1 MFAEEPEETL
11 DDLEIKPI
19 EEEKKLIKKIEAEL
33 EELSDQ
39 EEEPED
45 ILDDLEIKPIEEVE
59 KLIKEIEAELE
70 EISDQEEEPEDILD
84 DLEIAEEKKLIKKI
98 EAELEE
104 MSDQFQNL
112 EDESG
117 LFKGK
122 LSENFCPL
130 LEQEFNLRISD
141 IEKKKEDIKK
151 RISELRREKIKLRE
165 KLFPGAWDKPFAG
178 MTNLDSSFD
187 FGVVTVVSQFSR
199 PNRDHSAHFQDR
211 DLPPKDQDE
220 VLLIKTDLRQ
230 RLELSNKAFWKAED
244 PVFKN
249 DQKEKYLDFLGHLV
263 ECSLINVNS
272 RDLDGMVKVIYQTLE
287 LMTGGLNYQ
296 DAEQIFVSDEVPDAV
311 EIVRKISVGQ
321 AKALIRDE
329 TDEDEE
335 NRDEGQK
342 LQEEIEITAMVNS
355 CLVET
360 LKTRKVMKN
369 KPNRKDTLDSLLIR
383 ETSEVIESIER
394 LADRSGMENYNL
406 ARQKIERLAQLYFV
420 FMGPCDKRE
429 FALTR
434 TFFHDISVISLSV
447 LGSILGLEV
456 AYNPVLDG
464 TAIDTSKSK
473 VLKQTVFSVSR
484 HLLHSILK
492 RKQDLDDFLTE
503 MLNLFMGEANNSN
516 KTRDGKTER
525 QRNETVGDRTVPP
538 TDNSTSNEK
547 FQSMRGK
554 TNSRRGARGG
564 GTPTGGRPQ
573 SYRRSPTRCHQPP
586 PRGQHPGHIH
596 YV

>member
-1 MFAEEPEETL
+1 MFCQSRTRHRHGPEPGAEQIEQ
-11 DDLEIKPI
+11 IK
-19 EEEKKLIKKIEAEL
+19 EEKKLIKKIEAEL
-33 EELSDQ
+33 EE
-39 EEEPED
+39 
-45 ILDDLEIKPIEEVE
+45 
-59 KLIKEIEAELE
+59 
-70 EISDQEEEPEDILD
+70 ISE
-84 DLEIAEEKKLIKKI
+84 
-98 EAELEE
+98 
-104 MSDQFQNL
+104 QFQNL
-112 EDESG
+112 EDESN
-117 LFKGK
+117 LFKGQ
-122 LSENFCPL
+122 LLENFCPL
-130 LEQEFNLRISD
+130 LEQEFNLRISE
-141 IEKKKEDIKK
+141 IEKKKENIKK
-151 RISELRREKIKLRE
+151 RISELRREKIKIRE
-165 KLFPGAWDKPFAG
+165 ELCSGCGDNPLAG

-187 FGVVTVVSQFSR
+187 FGVVSHFSR
-199 PNRDHSAHFQDR
+199 TNRDHSAHFQER
-211 DLPPKDQDE
+211 DTYKDKDE

-230 RLELSNKAFWKAED
+230 RLELSKKAFWKAED
-244 PVFKN
+244 PVFRKN
-249 DQKEKYLDFLGHLV
+249 QEEKYMDFLGHLV
-263 ECSLINVNS
+263 ECSSINVKS
-272 RDLDGMVKVIYQTLE
+272 RDLDAMVKVIYQTLE

-335 NRDEGQK
+335 NMDEGQK

-360 LKTRKVMKN
+360 LKSRKVMKN

-394 LADRSGMENYNL
+394 LADKSGMENYNL
-406 ARQKIERLAQLYFV
+406 ARHKIERLAQLYFV

-484 HLLHSILK
+484 HLLRSILK
-492 RKQDLDDFLTE
+492 GKQILDDFLTE
-503 MLNLFMGEANNSN
+503 MLNLFMGEDNSSN
-516 KTRDGKTER
+516 KTRDGQTER
-525 QRNETVGDRTVPP
+525 PRNETVDDWTVPP
-538 TDNSTSNEK
+538 ADNSNRNEK
-547 FQSMRGK
+547 FQSTRGK
-554 TNSRRGARGG
+554 TNSRRGARGR
-564 GTPTGGRPQ
+564 GTPAGSRPQ
-573 SYRRSPTRCHQPP
+573 SYRRSPTRCYQPP
-586 PRGQHPGHIH
+586 PRGQHPGHRH

>member
-1 MFAEEPEETL
+1 MFAEVVEESEE
-11 DDLEIKPI
+11 DDLDTDIEPKLI

-33 EELSDQ
+33 EE
-39 EEEPED
+39 
-45 ILDDLEIKPIEEVE
+45 K
-59 KLIKEIEAELE
+59 
-70 EISDQEEEPEDILD
+70 
-84 DLEIAEEKKLIKKI
+84 
-98 EAELEE
+98 
-104 MSDQFQNL
+104 SDQFQNL
-112 EDESG
+112 EDESN
-117 LFKGK
+117 LFKGQ

-130 LEQEFNLRISD
+130 LEQEFNLRISE
-141 IEKKKEDIKK
+141 IEKKQEDIKK
-151 RISELRREKIKLRE
+151 RIIELRREKIKLRE
-165 KLFPGAWDKPFAG
+165 KLCPEPGDKPLAG
-178 MTNLDSSFD
+178 IQNLNTSFN
-187 FGVVTVVSQFSR
+187 FGVVRQFSR

-211 DLPPKDQDE
+211 DIPKDKDE

-230 RLELSNKAFWKAED
+230 RLENSNKAFWKAED
-244 PVFKN
+244 PVFKKN
-249 DQKEKYLDFLGHLV
+249 QKEKYLDFLGHLV
-263 ECSLINVNS
+263 EECSLINVNP

-311 EIVRKISVGQ
+311 KIVRKISVGQ

-335 NRDEGQK
+335 NMDEGHGQN

-369 KPNRKDTLDSLLIR
+369 KPNRKETVDYILVR
-383 ETSEVIESIER
+383 ETNEVVESIER
-394 LADRSGMENYNL
+394 LAEKSGMENYNL
-406 ARQKIERLAQLYFV
+406 ARHKIERLSQLYFV
-420 FMGPCDKRE
+420 FMGTCDKRE

-473 VLKQTVFSVSR
+473 ALKQTVFSVSR
-484 HLLHSILK
+484 HLLRSILK
-492 RKQDLDDFLTE
+492 ERKQGLDDFLTE
-503 MLNLFMGEANNSN
+503 MLTLFMGEANNST
-516 KTRDGKTER
+516 KTRDEMTER
-525 QRNETVGDRTVPP
+525 PRNETVDDRTVPP
-538 TDNSTSNEK
+538 TDNSTRNEK
-547 FQSMRGK
+547 FQSRRGK
-554 TNSRRGARGG
+554 TSSRRGARGG
-564 GTPTGGRPQ
+564 GTPSGTGGRPQ
-573 SYRRSPTRCHQPP
+573 SYRRSPTRCHPP
-586 PRGQHPGHIH
+586 PPPPGQHPGHRH